1 MSVVTAL
8 LGAFTG
14 LYTSYAG
21 SKAPVDHFTRG
32 VAKELA
38 DKKISVNAVAPGPM
52 DTRELSNYLNFLEA
66 EIVDVRLQLSSMDRR
81 HPKLLHFIQARAWVE
96 G

>member
-1 MSVVTAL
+1 M
-8 LGAFTG
+8 
-14 LYTSYAG
+14 
-21 SKAPVDHFTRG
+21 
-32 VAKELA
+32 AKELA

-66 EIVDVRLQLSSMDRR
+66 EIADVRALQLSSTDRR
-81 HPKLLHFIQARAWVE
+81 HPKPLHFIQARAWVE